1 MNSCRMLLAVLTA
14 TILAVGPSRAD
25 TGSPGPAPTTTGSTV
40 VRPIQL
46 ALFPPDLQLIPE
58 NESIGGFRLEI
69 YGRNQ
74 DVLGVDIGLVH
85 EARGNFRGAEFG
97 IVNLVHGD
105 FVGMQLAGIYSET
118 KNHISGFQVGM
129 VNRAHSMSGIQIGF
143 VNFADDM
150 TGFQFGI
157 FNEISSKQTLPVL
170 PLINAKF

>member
-1 MNSCRMLLAVLTA
+1 MQLSRTNQRSHTMNSCRILLAVIAA
-14 TILAVGPSRAD
+14 TVLSVGLSKAD
-25 TGSPGPAPTTTGSTV
+25 TGTPTARPATTTTAGSTT

-46 ALFPPDLQLIPE
+46 ALFPPDLQLVRE

-85 EARGNFRGAEFG
+85 EATGNYHGAQFG

-129 VNRAHSMSGIQIGF
+129 VN
-143 VNFADDM
+143 
-150 TGFQFGI
+150 
-157 FNEISSKQTLPVL
+157 
-170 PLINAKF
+170 